1 MLSFMAMDFFQRSPM
16 LMLPLVALA
25 LFMIV
30 FFAVT
35 VRTVLTNKSRYE
47 AMANLPLEHDAP
59 TDVTNARDD
68 EEAHRG

>member
-1 MLSFMAMDFFQRSPM
+1 MLSFMATEFFQRSPM

-25 LFMIV
+25 IFMLV

-35 VRTVLTNKSRYE
+35 VRTVLTNKSRFD
-47 AMANLPLEHDAP
+47 AMANLPLEHDGP
-59 TDVTNARDD
+59 TDLQHARDD